1 MRRIFVLF
9 FVALLVPALNASGQ
23 NYTIKQV
30 TDMGGQKMEST
41 VYVKGSRK
49 RTENGGIMGMGG
61 DVADIEQCDLK
72 RNLKV
77 NDKRRSY
84 FVEPFATFDEA
95 APAAANRPTPAPT
108 KVRKG
113 GTVTMTSSVTDTGE
127 RKQMFGLTA
136 RRIKTSMTSQSSP
149 DACSKSNMKFEI
161 DGWYVDLPAFVCPV
175 ELMQRDPMPMRDD
188 RRDCTDRMVVKQT
201 GSGRLGFALEFTQ
214 TMTDLS
220 GGSTFS
226 QTLKTLEFS
235 RGTLADSL
243 FDVPA
248 SYTAVNDPSDLYG
261 LPDMAA
267 ILAAQNEREDRPTS
281 SSPIQKPEPTA
292 SSEKKAGM
300 IRIGVLAPGN
310 KGDNVSAANMQAFLA
325 RQLTAGNIEAV
336 PVSNET
342 EARSAGCDYIVTGE
356 FAKLK
361 QSTAGK
367 IGGMF
372 GRVTGADTSSVSKY
386 DAEFNFNLIKVADS
400 KSVMKN
406 KVSSKA
412 ESDVAR
418 AAEGVLSMAAAAIL
432 PAVK

>member
-1 MRRIFVLF
+1 MKSILVLF
-9 FVALLVPALNASGQ
+9 CAMLVVPALNASAQ
-23 NYTIKQV
+23 NYKIRQV

-49 RTENGGIMGMGG
+49 RTENGGIMGMGA
-61 DVADIEQCDLK
+61 DVVDIEQCDLK
-72 RNLKV
+72 RSLKV
-77 NDKRRSY
+77 NDKKKSY
-84 FVEPFATFDEA
+84 FIEPFATADDT
-95 APAAANRPTPAPT
+95 PASAGPRPTPAPA
-108 KVRKG
+108 KERRG
-113 GTVTMTSSVTDTGE
+113 GTITMTSSITDTGE

-149 DACSKSNMKFEI
+149 DACSKSNMKFEV
-161 DGWYVDLPAFVCPV
+161 DGWYVDLPAFACPV
-175 ELMQRDPMPMRDD
+175 ELTQRDPMPMRDE
-188 RRDCTDRMVVKQT
+188 RRGCTDRTIVKQT

-214 TMTDLS
+214 TITDLS
-220 GGSTFS
+220 RGSTFS
-226 QTLKTLEFS
+226 QTLQTLEFS
-235 RGTLADSL
+235 RATLADSL
-243 FDVPA
+243 FDIPPG
-248 SYTAVNDPSDLYG
+248 YTAVSDSNDLYG
-261 LPDMAA
+261 RPDMAS
-267 ILAAQNEREDRPTS
+267 ILAAQNDREDRPTS

-292 SSEKKAGM
+292 SSEKKPGM

-336 PVSNET
+336 SVSNEA

-356 FAKLK
+356 FSKLK

-406 KVSSKA
+406 KVSSKT